1 MPLWN
6 VEQGDTLMS
15 NKSRNGVFSV
25 WSV

>member
-1 MPLWN
+1 MPLWD
-6 VEQGDTLMS
+6 VEQEDTLMW